1 MEEDLSTASTQTV
14 YLSNCISVNSIC
26 TSEPKWDY
34 IWHDLVHQHILL
46 VSNQTKVIRPNNIEC
61 EYRFY
66 ILPYTATKYEAPKL
80 FTTQW
85 KLPRNLIAGKL
96 SLDRLLLSIQVSDK
110 SIIVIDTTTANRRWT
125 ISIRTKNSPDNAIL
139 DNGLIWSVHGG
150 NSADLIILTKMGLEL
165 YKISSLRGQC
175 KLSRFITQNSSL
187 FWYNSEFRIILIA
200 SPKLSKSTSL
210 VKPPTPPPTT
220 VSDSYH
226 KQILIIDGYIL
237 NSERT
242 SLPILELPPPD
253 KIPAFEVGPGI
264 NPEQDISVVTLYGK
278 PYCLVRYTE
287 GGLDFIAA
295 YHLHKQKA
303 HRSFCLAL
311 DCSTRGVKVSIFDN
325 LLLCHCI
332 GMLSKGDVESSIT
345 NNNYQANINSS
356 NNSSSNKRIVN
367 GSNSCNHNH
376 KDTYNNRN
384 INSNCSD
391 NKSTIAGATVIFDFM
406 LGSSE
411 TDDNNINHS
420 LRTTTVLFPVL
431 PPIIMVYRS
440 TDDEVEANSYS
451 LSQDADVDS
460 IVECNAG
467 DIRSSSIQSLPNSI
481 RDELHALSNTSDIE
495 DTMNWINHSSSN
507 KNDYRDDSQK
517 NNSHHH
523 HHHQLLPMDELYH
536 CDESCYTITTS
547 ATTTRYKYLLSNKLI
562 DEKHNYMY
570 DIKCSIEE
578 IAKTLLISRPKDAIL
593 FLQFRYLDY
602 PVYAPIT
609 DNTGGNQPLLT
620 SSSSP
625 SSSSSSSQ
633 LLSNA
638 HSQTFSKELLLR
650 ILYEALLKEQPLEYM
665 KSLISQL
672 MQPYVY
678 HVSSGPQAIG
688 STHYN
693 RYDSRP
699 LSSSSSYSASTTSRS
714 ISTTL
719 SNSFNFSRLNSIS
732 NNNNNQLSLRLKSIT
747 GSSDNMES
755 IHNSRS
761 SAAEQL
767 MNQPIDEDPIEP
779 FNSTQL
785 FMADISFVCLF
796 IEKRLFCQLANLHLK
811 SNFDTK
817 MISSAITLTMRR
829 DMSSRRTICSQTEIL
844 SHVWLP
850 ILIHIDQH
858 INIQYLTEVLIY
870 FIIFLNESSI
880 KLISSYSVLLVN
892 LLFHSQQ
899 YMELINILK
908 FHLLPDSIEL
918 ALVILEFS
926 EIIDSQI
933 EREMITYANNSNN
946 NNNNNNNNNY
956 NSSGDDVH
964 SDQLESTTV
973 VSSASLSV
981 MRQVGLDILWRLDE
995 RITVLN
1001 WLLNH
1006 SMILEAIDIC
1016 KKRNGQWQKWL
1027 PPGCISG
1034 IDFFIGAVKAMNNTA
1049 AVMIPNSSCCGIVD
1063 KDNNNKREII
1073 STGANNYN
1081 DNDDNNDGTNV
1092 VDNDGDRTNDVEE
1105 DGDEWEVFHNHA
1117 SNVFYCLYL
1126 FLKEWDPRL
1135 LQGSEVR
1142 VFQNNYYCIIY
1153 IYMYIQFTVYI
1164 YSYS

>member
-1 MEEDLSTASTQTV
+1 MMEEDLSTVSTSQTV
-14 YLSNCISVNSIC
+14 YLSNSISINSVC
-26 TSEPKWDY
+26 TSEPKWNY

-46 VSNQTKVIRPNNIEC
+46 VSNQTKDIRPNNIEC

-66 ILPYTATKYEAPKL
+66 ILPYTAIKSEAPKL

-125 ISIRTKNSPDNAIL
+125 ISIRTKNSPDNTIL

-165 YKISSLRGQC
+165 YKISSSRGQC
-175 KLSRFITQNSSL
+175 KLSRFIAQSSSL

-210 VKPPTPPPTT
+210 VKPPPPPT

-226 KQILIIDGYIL
+226 RQILVIDGYIL

-325 LLLCHCI
+325 LLLCHCTGI
-332 GMLSKGDVESSIT
+332 MSKGYIDSSI
-345 NNNYQANINSS
+345 NNNSYQTNINGS
-356 NNSSSNKRIVN
+356 NNNSSNKRIVN
-367 GSNSCNHNH
+367 GSNTINHNH
-376 KDTYNNRN
+376 YHNDTYNNDN
-384 INSNCSD
+384 INNNCSN
-391 NKSTIAGATVIFDFM
+391 NKSTITGATVVFDFM

-411 TDDNNINHS
+411 ADDNNYNHL
-420 LRTTTVLFPVL
+420 LRTTTVLFPIL
-431 PPIIMVYRS
+431 PPIIMEYRP
-440 TDDEVEANSYS
+440 TDDEVANCCC
-451 LSQDADVDS
+451 LSQDAIADS
-460 IVECNAG
+460 IVEFNAG
-467 DIRSSSIQSLPNSI
+467 DRRSSSIQSLPNSI
-481 RDELHALSNTSDIE
+481 RDELHALTNTSDI
-495 DTMNWINHSSSN
+495 DTMNWINYTSSTNDDDHHHVN

-523 HHHQLLPMDELYH
+523 HLPMDELYH
-536 CDESCYTITTS
+536 FDESCCTTT
-547 ATTTRYKYLLSNKLI
+547 ATTTRYRYLLSNKLI
-562 DEKHNYMY
+562 DEKHNCMY

-602 PVYAPIT
+602 PVYAPII
-609 DNTGGNQPLLT
+609 DYYSGGNQPLLT
-620 SSSSP
+620 SSP
-625 SSSSSSSQ
+625 SSSQ
-633 LLSNA
+633 LLSKA
-638 HSQTFSKELLLR
+638 YSQTYPKELLLR
-650 ILYEALLKEQPLEYM
+650 ILHEALLKEQPLEYM

-678 HVSSGPQAIG
+678 QVSGGIPAVGGSQATR

-693 RYDSRP
+693 GYDSQT
-699 LSSSSSYSASTTSRS
+699 LSSSYSYSYSATSRS

-719 SNSFNFSRLNSIS
+719 SNSFNFSRLNSINNY
-732 NNNNNQLSLRLKSIT
+732 NNNNHHLSLRLKSIT
-747 GSSDNMES
+747 GGDMES

-796 IEKRLFCQLANLHLK
+796 IEKRLFCQLANLNLK
-811 SNFDTK
+811 SNFDTQ

-829 DMSSRRTICSQTEIL
+829 DISSRRTICSQTEIL

-858 INIQYLTEVLIY
+858 INIQYLTEILIY

-933 EREMITYANNSNN
+933 EREVITYANNNSNSG
-946 NNNNNNNNNY
+946 
-956 NSSGDDVH
+956 SSSSSSSADDVH

-1006 SMILEAIDIC
+1006 SMVLEAIDIC

-1034 IDFFIGAVKAMNNTA
+1034 IDFFIGAVKAMNTTA
-1049 AVMIPNSSCCGIVD
+1049 AAMRRIIPSNSSCGIVD
-1063 KDNNNKREII
+1063 KDNNYKREII
-1073 STGANNYN
+1073 SIEA
-1081 DNDDNNDGTNV
+1081 DSNNDSGN
-1092 VDNDGDRTNDVEE
+1092 NDRTNDGDNDDDRTNNGEE
-1105 DGDEWEVFHNHA
+1105 DGDEWEVFHSHA

-1126 FLKEWDPRL
+1126 FLREWEPRL
-1135 LQGSEVR
+1135 LLGSEVR
-1142 VFQNNYYCIIY
+1142 VFQNNYYIM
-1153 IYMYIQFTVYI
+1153 YMYIATARYV
-1164 YSYS
+1164 